1 MTIHDSHALADSSSV
16 VAALMEARHLH
27 TSRSSLCSS
36 SKFKKSQSGIS
47 TNQPTKRVMVLSSM
61 EGLCREKQSTMI
73 YSENSPATSSLHA
86 RFLSSCKRSECPSDV
101 QSFQK
106 THVPSRSFAD
116 RSECPSDVQSFQKT
130 HVPPSSFAD
139 SVSNPQYFS
148 TSVPSPGGAPSPPAY
163 RSDFSPT
170 ISSATSD
177 DPSTASFPTLNSSFS
192 KIHFAVL
199 SNDSFASTISSGPS
213 TSVDSSSLFRLQ
225 DEHATTGGT
234 LRAPSSASLTTMLHL
249 GELESVTMFSGGT
262 FTPQYGLKKEFV

>member
-1 MTIHDSHALADSSSV
+1 MHASSV
-16 VAALMEARHLH
+16 HVNVPNAPLM
-27 TSRSSLCSS
+27 
-36 SKFKKSQSGIS
+36 FKVFK
-47 TNQPTKRVMVLSSM
+47 
-61 EGLCREKQSTMI
+61 
-73 YSENSPATSSLHA
+73 
-86 RFLSSCKRSECPSDV
+86 
-101 QSFQK
+101 K

-213 TSVDSSSLFRLQ
+213 TSVDSSHGGSTTFSNVSTNNISGPFVDDFSTSFFESMAAVYRLRDMPPGGTLPQ
-225 DEHATTGGT
+225 PPTTATTGGT
-234 LRAPSSASLTTMLHL
+234 TPPPPPAAPLPPLTAGGFSKAQIFAMMDTVRTQAHDHRA
-249 GELESVTMFSGGT
+249 
-262 FTPQYGLKKEFV
+262 Q